1 MHAMKSSYHAQRPSR
16 LTLSSQPSQPS
27 QPSLPS
33 LPSLPT
39 LPSLPAQSSQRPKP
53 SRPLLPLVFSL
64 SLLAGCAVGPDYHGA
79 PDAAPKTGQA
89 HAFVRQPAAGV
100 SPAAAPAQWWRT
112 LNDAQLTALIEAA
125 LAHNPDVHAA
135 QARLRQSRAQL
146 RQQEAK
152 QLPTSSA
159 TVAALRTSM
168 PDSGFT
174 SGGPLT
180 LYTANFDAS
189 WELDLFGGTRRAVEA
204 ASAEADAVDADLADT
219 QVSLAAEVAQTYIG
233 LRDQQQRLR
242 LAQASAD
249 LQQRMLDL
257 TLQRRA
263 AGTAADVD
271 VERLTTQVQTTRA
284 TLVPLDAQ
292 ISESLDRLAV
302 LTGQE
307 PGQLDSALAP
317 VGTLPE
323 LPATVDVG
331 EPAAL
336 LRHRPDIRAAERR
349 LASAYAQIGEHTADL
364 FPKVSL
370 FGTLGFS
377 ADTPGHLLRKS
388 NLSWVGVPY
397 LQWNVLDFG
406 RTRSAIHA
414 AEAGRDEAQAKYAH
428 TVLQA
433 LQDANGA
440 LSRYG
445 HQREHLERLR
455 LVQTSS
461 RRAAELTRQRYR
473 AGTTTL
479 IDLLDTQRSEFA
491 AQQDVVAGQA
501 ELLDDFVSLQKSLG
515 LGWSQDASGQ
525 PPMTNGRDSG

>member
-1 MHAMKSSYHAQRPSR
+1 MKSSRP
-16 LTLSSQPSQPS
+16 TLSSLARVARAHQAPR
-27 QPSLPS
+27 L
-33 LPSLPT
+33 
-39 LPSLPAQSSQRPKP
+39 LPA
-53 SRPLLPLVFSL
+53 LLVSL
-64 SLLAGCAVGPDYHGA
+64 ILAGCAVGPDYAGA
-79 PDAAPKTGQA
+79 PDAAPKASHAQ
-89 HAFVRQPAAGV
+89 AFVRQSAAGV
-100 SPAAAPAQWWRT
+100 ATTTVAANTPAQWWRA
-112 LNDAQLTALIEAA
+112 LGDAQLNALIDAA
-125 LAHNPDVHAA
+125 LAHNPDIHAA

-146 RQQEAK
+146 RQQQAN
-152 QLPTSSA
+152 QMPTSSA
-159 TVAALRTSM
+159 TTAVLRTNT
-168 PDSGFT
+168 PDSTAGT
-174 SGGPLT
+174 GGPLT
-180 LYTANFDAS
+180 LYTADFDAS
-189 WELDLFGGTRRAVEA
+189 WELDLFGGKRRAVEA

-219 QVSLAAEVAQTYIG
+219 QVSLAAEVAQAYVG

-249 LQQRMLDL
+249 LQQHSLDL

-284 TLVPLDAQ
+284 TLVPLDEQ

-307 PGQLDSALAP
+307 PGQLDHVLAP
-317 VGTLPE
+317 SGA
-323 LPATVDVG
+323 LPALPAEVRVG
-331 EPAAL
+331 DPATM
-336 LRHRPDIRAAERR
+336 LRRRPDIRAAERR
-349 LASAYAQIGEHTADL
+349 LASANAQIGEHTADL

-377 ADTPGHLLRKS
+377 ADEPGHLLRKS
-388 NLSWVGVPY
+388 NFSWVGVPY

-406 RTRSAIHA
+406 RTQGAIHA
-414 AEAGRDEAQAKYAH
+414 AEAARDEARAKYAH

-445 HQREHLERLR
+445 HQREHLDRLR
-455 LVQTSS
+455 LVQVSAQ
-461 RRAAELTRQRYR
+461 RAADLTRQRYR
-473 AGTTTL
+473 AGTATL
-479 IDLLDTQRSEFA
+479 IDLLDTQRTEFA

-515 LGWSQDASGQ
+515 LGWEQGDASGQ